1 MRPIKLAAAVVA
13 CSALVAGAALTPAPS
28 ANENLAL
35 GNPSNATADA
45 ARTPDNF
52 LVERPQFAL
61 SYNNSKKIPNWVSW
75 HLSKKWI
82 GKEGRKGVFH
92 PDDDLPHGLIK
103 VTPADY
109 SHTGFDKGHMCPSGD
124 RTTNFDDNNSLFTMI
139 NMVPQAPDNNRK
151 TWEHLESYCRTL
163 IDQGNELYIICGP
176 AGMGG
181 TGTSGFRNNISAQK
195 KIIVPSSTWKVVLIL
210 PDGHGVNKIDK
221 TTRTIAVIVPN
232 QQGIAEDWKE
242 FRHSV
247 REVEELTGYDFFS
260 NVPKTVQE
268 AIENTIDGS
277 DPGDDSD
284 GDKTGDG
291 DQ

>member
-1 MRPIKLAAAVVA
+1 MRQLKHAAVA
-13 CSALVAGAALTPAPS
+13 LAFAALVAGAGVAQSPS
-28 ANENLAL
+28 SNENLAL

-75 HLSKKWI
+75 HLTKKWL
-82 GKEGRKGVFH
+82 GNEGRKGVFH
-92 PDDDLPHGLIK
+92 PDDDLPATFAR

-124 RTTNFDDNNSLFTMI
+124 RTTNFDDNNALFTMI

-163 IDQGNELYIICGP
+163 VEQGNDLYIICGP

-181 TGTSGFRNNISAQK
+181 TGSSGFRNTISSRM
-195 KIIVPSSTWKVVLIL
+195 KITVPSSTWKVVLVL
-210 PDGHGVNKIDK
+210 PNGHGVEKIDK

-232 QQGIAEDWKE
+232 QQGINEDWKE

-247 REVEELTGYDFFS
+247 REVEELTGFDFFS
-260 NVPKTVQE
+260 NVPRAVQD
-268 AIENTIDGS
+268 AIEVTIDGS
-277 DPGDDSD
+277 EPDDSSD
-284 GDKTGDG
+284 GGAGDG